1 MKLKVT
7 LLSAIAGLF
16 AFSSSAQ
23 CDDVASWCTDNLTS
37 EYISDGQTYRALLYN
52 DQIAEFQL
60 TLFGG
65 TTYRVAACS
74 GDENSNLLFRI
85 FDQEKNELFSN
96 TDYSN
101 APYWDFVVDSTIDC
115 TLEAQLDLNKQESGC
130 AVILIGFK
138 E

>member
-1 MKLKVT
+1 MKLRVT
-7 LLSAIAGLF
+7 ILSGLLGLI
-16 AFSSSAQ
+16 SYTTSAQ
-23 CDDVASWCTDNLTS
+23 CDDVASWCTDNLS
-37 EYISDGQTYRALLYN
+37 EEFISDGQTYRALLYN
-52 DQIAEFQL
+52 DQIAEFKL

-74 GDENSNLLFRI
+74 GEENSNLLFRI
-85 FDQEKNELFSN
+85 FDEEKNELFSN
-96 TDYSN
+96 TDFAN

-115 TLEAQLDLNKQESGC
+115 KLEAQLDLNKKESGC